1 MATAKYIAE
10 PQSLQEP
17 ELDCNTKSPMAGPEQ
32 EHETEKAKSLDK
44 ALVKPITQAN
54 LNSPRFWAILIA
66 LGFTG
71 LLTALDATI
80 TSTALPSIVA
90 DLGGGDL
97 YIWAIDGYLLT
108 LSVIRIVWVV
118 GR

>member
-1 MATAKYIAE
+1 MSKTEHIAE
-10 PQSLQEP
+10 PPTLQES
-17 ELDCNTKSPMAGPEQ
+17 ELDSNTKANMA
-32 EHETEKAKSLDK
+32 ETEKEHEVEKRKSLDK
-44 ALVKPITQAN
+44 TLVKPVTQAN
-54 LNSPRFWAILIA
+54 LKSPRFWAILIA

-80 TSTALPSIVA
+80 TSTALPSIVE

-108 LSVIRIVWVV
+108 LSVTHLVCVV
-118 GR
+118 LR